1 MKVFVAGATGALG
14 RPLVQQLV
22 AAGHEVSGMTRTP
35 SKVTWLRDEGAEA
48 VVCQALDVSAVEA
61 AVRAAEPEVVID
73 ELTDLPK
80 KLNVFRFD
88 RFYRR
93 QNPLKK
99 TASRALLRAAQ
110 AVGAKRHIMQS
121 IAFAYDPRAADGL
134 HTEDDPLWRDPPKP
148 WNETLPIFTQSEREV
163 IEAPALE
170 GIVLRYGF
178 FYGPG
183 THYAKDGSQAA
194 DVRKRRLP
202 IVGDGDGVYS
212 FIHVADGARATMLA
226 AESGRAGAYNV
237 VDDTP
242 LPVREWLPSY
252 AAALGAKPPRHVPV
266 FAARLA
272 TGPLPTHVSTT
283 LRGAANAKLR
293 SALDWQPTYRDP
305 RVGFIRELS

>member
-1 MKVFVAGATGALG
+1 MKVFVAGATGAMG
-14 RPLVQQLV
+14 RPVVQQLL
-22 AAGHEVSGMTRTP
+22 AAGHEVTGMTRTP
-35 SKVTWLRDEGAEA
+35 SKGTWLREIGAEA
-48 VVCQALDVSAVEA
+48 VVCDALDPAAVEA

-80 KLNVFRFD
+80 KMNVFRFNQ
-88 RFYRR
+88 FYKR
-93 QNPLKK
+93 QDPLKK
-99 TASRALLRAAQ
+99 TASKTLLRAAQ
-110 AVGAKRHIMQS
+110 AVGAKRHLMQS
-121 IAFAYDPRAADGL
+121 IAFAYDPAVGAGL
-134 HTEDDPLWRDPPKP
+134 HVEGDPLWRDPPKP
-148 WNETLPIFTQSEREV
+148 WDKTLPIFTNIEREV

-202 IVGDGDGVYS
+202 IVGDGGGVYS

-237 VDDTP
+237 VDNTP

-252 AAALGAKPPRHVPV
+252 AAALGAKAPRHVPV
-266 FAARLA
+266 FAARLT

-293 SALDWQPTYRDP
+293 STLGWEPTYPDP
-305 RVGFIRELS
+305 RDGFAQALG